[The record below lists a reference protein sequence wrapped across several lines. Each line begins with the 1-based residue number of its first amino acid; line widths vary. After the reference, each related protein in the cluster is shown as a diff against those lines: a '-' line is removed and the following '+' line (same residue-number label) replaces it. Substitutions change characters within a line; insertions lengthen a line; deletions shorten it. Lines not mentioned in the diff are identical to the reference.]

1 MILFNVIPF
10 LFKKK
15 KKKMLYRK
23 PYLLLIL
30 WKLKEKEKATLLK
43 ALLYFPNNLF
53 IFELFL
59 LQK

>member
-1 MILFNVIPF
+1 
-10 LFKKK
+10 
-15 KKKMLYRK
+15 MLYRK